1 MVLGNFFPSCEA
13 QNPLVTMFIY
23 VYQCLSMLFFPG
35 PDLNSWK
42 CERKASWQM
51 LANVGN
57 AGSAVLE
64 FSLQLLQF

>member
-1 MVLGNFFPSCEA
+1 
-13 QNPLVTMFIY
+13 MFIY